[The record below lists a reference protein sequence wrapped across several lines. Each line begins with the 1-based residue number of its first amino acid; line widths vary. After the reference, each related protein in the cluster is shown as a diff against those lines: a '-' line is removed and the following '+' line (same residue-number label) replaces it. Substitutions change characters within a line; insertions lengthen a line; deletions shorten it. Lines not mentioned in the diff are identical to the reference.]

1 MIRREVN
8 FYKCIILHCLMES
21 PEHNPICLILSQF
34 LATSEGKDS
43 ANQEKVN
50 LEDELLSGERDKTV
64 NELHFSSL

>member
-1 MIRREVN
+1 M
-8 FYKCIILHCLMES
+8 
-21 PEHNPICLILSQF
+21 CLILSLF

-64 NELHFSSL
+64 NELYFSSL

>member
-1 MIRREVN
+1 
-8 FYKCIILHCLMES
+8 MEKS
-21 PEHNPICLILSQF
+21 KPNMFDSFLI

-64 NELHFSSL
+64 N

>member
-1 MIRREVN
+1 
-8 FYKCIILHCLMES
+8 MES
-21 PEHNPICLILSQF
+21 PEHKPICLILSQF
-34 LATSEGKDS
+34 LASSEGKDS